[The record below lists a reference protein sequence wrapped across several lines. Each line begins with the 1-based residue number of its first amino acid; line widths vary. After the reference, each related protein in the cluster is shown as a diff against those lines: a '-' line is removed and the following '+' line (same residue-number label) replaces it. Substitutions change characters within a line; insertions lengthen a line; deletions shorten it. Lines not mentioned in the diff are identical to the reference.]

1 MASGLESPSLNGIM
15 KALAAAVKEGGS
27 ASIRLIILIRLI
39 LFSTPRKAFIYAGL
53 RIWGVY
59 QMSLGRLPNVARVST
74 KCR

>member
-1 MASGLESPSLNGIM
+1 M

-39 LFSTPRKAFIYAGL
+39 LFFDTPQSLYL
-53 RIWGVY
+53 CGVAD
-59 QMSLGRLPNVARVST
+59 LGRLPNVARVST